1 MAAAG
6 TRALPRA
13 PPQFLGFHP
22 HGGRDKSAA
31 PGGAAAVLPVQSFV
45 IANDEAVFAR
55 GACTVYDAVSG
66 TEVAHWDRSREHSL
80 QSFTLV
86 ARGGTPATGGG
97 QGGRR
102 KAPLVRVAEASN
114 RSSPVSAF
122 FRGFFNPLN
131 KYDILNEGLFPE
143 LAAGTPLAR
152 ITEVYGGGPVGEAK
166 VVDSCVGGPRLE
178 MQATAALGAAYAVT
192 TTGVTVPWGE
202 VTTRVAARFLPPGN
216 ERYALTVRDCTHGE
230 AVVVLAMVMAT
241 DMKRRKTTANRWR

>member
-1 MAAAG
+1 MAGASAVG
-6 TRALPRA
+6 LSLT
-13 PPQFLGFHP
+13 PPPFQGFHP
-22 HGGRDKSAA
+22 RGGRDKSAA
-31 PGGAAAVLPVQSFV
+31 PGGAAVVLPVQSFV

-66 TEVAHWDRSREHSL
+66 SEVAHWDRSREHSL

-86 ARGGTPATGGG
+86 AKRGTPTAGGG
-97 QGGRR
+97 EGGRWR
-102 KAPLVRVAEASN
+102 APLVRVAEASN

-131 KYDILNEGLFPE
+131 KYDILNEGLFPG
-143 LAAGTPLAR
+143 LPAGTLLAR

-166 VVDSCVGGPRLE
+166 VVDSCVGSPRLE
-178 MQATAALGAAYAVT
+178 VQATAALGAAYAVT

-216 ERYALTVRDCTHGE
+216 ERYSLTVRECTYEE
-230 AVVVLAMVMAT
+230 AVVVLAVVMAM